1 MDSNC
6 FHCLQSVISG
16 FTSAAAI
23 SIASTQLKGL
33 LGLSYTA
40 NGFLDEISGAVK
52 HISDTQWKDAL
63 VAFISLISLYVLM
76 VGNFQS
82 VVI

>member
-1 MDSNC
+1 
-6 FHCLQSVISG
+6 VISG

-40 NGFLDEISGAVK
+40 NGFLDEISGTIK